1 MKMGSCSRRPKARA
15 GRCDAWRSRN
25 AERMRRS
32 LREGLKSVRRLL
44 RNSRERGF
52 TKCVSADSG
61 HVNAVRGRDRC
72 CFHASIIAKPLPGRG
87 NVGMS
92 LAAVAPG
99 VDLPASGLAE
109 RVGNM
114 DTAEIQKRVNRVE
127 RWHYKFDL
135 NGISTPISD
144 KTRINRHE
152 QRRRYLF
159 DSLLATFGGSLAG
172 KRVLDLGSNAGFW
185 SLTAIESGCN
195 SVLGIDGRQMHTDQ
209 ANLVFEVKGCR

>member
-25 AERMRRS
+25 AERIRRS
-32 LREGLKSVRRLL
+32 LSEGLKSVRRLL

-144 KTRINRHE
+144 KTRITDTNSE
-152 QRRRYLF
+152 
-159 DSLLATFGGSLAG
+159 DGT
-172 KRVLDLGSNAGFW
+172 
-185 SLTAIESGCN
+185 SLTHCSQPLEGLSQGSGYSI
-195 SVLGIDGRQMHTDQ
+195 SVPTRGSGP
-209 ANLVFEVKGCR
+209 